1 MQWGKRSKFSNICRY
16 SVVGVRDFES
26 RQSEARFNKVN
37 RTVSPLTLFAVISS
51 CPLRT
56 REYFFDR
63 HLRTVFAVG
72 LLVFGGSINF
82 HEHYVLPK
90 KKLMTIPVTKS
101 ENRSGKGA
109 AGDPD
114 GRIYI
119 SGSSENFFLVVF
131 GRVFAG
137 PEDDLGVPT
146 SLDVKVAARR
156 VIMPRKSGEFFF
168 KAFLLVNG

>member
-1 MQWGKRSKFSNICRY
+1 
-16 SVVGVRDFES
+16 VALV
-26 RQSEARFNKVN
+26 
-37 RTVSPLTLFAVISS
+37 
-51 CPLRT
+51 
-56 REYFFDR
+56 
-63 HLRTVFAVG
+63 
-72 LLVFGGSINF
+72 VFGGSINS
-82 HEHYVLPK
+82 HEGYVLR

-114 GRIYI
+114 GRIYV

-137 PEDDLGVPT
+137 PEDDLGVTT

-156 VIMPRKSGEFFF
+156 VIMPRKSGVFFF